1 MKKKATK
8 KQTQQVLEGLIGD
21 IQAIFHKMVNTEQRV
36 VNTESVVGLYIE
48 YKGDEGGF
56 HKFLEDRMKKHEAES
71 KE

>member
-21 IQAIFHKMVNTEQRV
+21 IQAIFHKMVNAEQRM
-36 VNTESVVGLYIE
+36 VNTENVVGLYIE

-56 HKFLEDRMKKHEAES
+56 NKFLEDRAKKNEADS
-71 KE
+71 KK

>member
-21 IQAIFHKMVNTEQRV
+21 IQAIFHRVINTENAV
-36 VNTESVVGLYIE
+36 SLYLE
-48 YKGDEGGF
+48 YKNDVDGF
-56 HKFLEDRMKKHEAES
+56 NKFIEDRAKKNEADS

>member
-8 KQTQQVLEGLIGD
+8 KQTQQVLEGLVGD
-21 IQAIFHKMVNTEQRV
+21 IQAIFHKMVNTDQRMI
-36 VNTESVVGLYIE
+36 NTENVVGLYIE

-56 HKFLEDRMKKHEAES
+56 NKFLEDRAKKNEADS

>member
-21 IQAIFHKMVNTEQRV
+21 IQTIFHRMVNTE
-36 VNTESVVGLYIE
+36 NVVGLYIE

-56 HKFLEDRMKKHEAES
+56 NKFLEDRTKKNEADS
-71 KE
+71 KK

>member
-21 IQAIFHKMVNTEQRV
+21 IQAIFHRMVNTENAV
-36 VNTESVVGLYIE
+36 SLYLE
-48 YKGDEGGF
+48 YKNDVDGF
-56 HKFLEDRMKKHEAES
+56 NKFIEDRAKKNEAES

>member
-1 MKKKATK
+1 M
-8 KQTQQVLEGLIGD
+8 EGLIGD
-21 IQAIFHKMVNTEQRV
+21 IQAIFHKMVNAEHRM

-56 HKFLEDRMKKHEAES
+56 NKFLDDRAKKNEADG

>member
-21 IQAIFHKMVNTEQRV
+21 MQTIFHRM

-56 HKFLEDRMKKHEAES
+56 NKFLEDRAKKSEADS

>member
-21 IQAIFHKMVNTEQRV
+21 IQAIFHRMINTENV
-36 VNTESVVGLYIE
+36 VRLYIE
-48 YKGDEGGF
+48 YKGDVDGF
-56 HKFLEDRMKKHEAES
+56 YKFIEDKNKKDEADS

>member
-8 KQTQQVLEGLIGD
+8 KQAQQVLEGLIGD
-21 IQAIFHKMVNTEQRV
+21 IQAIFHRMVNTE
-36 VNTESVVGLYIE
+36 NVVGLYIE

-56 HKFLEDRMKKHEAES
+56 NKFLEDRAKKNEADS

>member
-8 KQTQQVLEGLIGD
+8 KQTQEVLEGLIGD
-21 IQAIFHKMVNTEQRV
+21 IQIIFHRMVNTENV
-36 VNTESVVGLYIE
+36 VRLYIE

-56 HKFLEDRMKKHEAES
+56 NKFLEDRAKKNESDS